1 MIAARAFLKSLLTLV
16 AEVNVGT
23 LGGRVCLA

>member
-1 MIAARAFLKSLLTLV
+1 MVGYLQGNHTEMLV

-23 LGGRVCLA
+23 ILHSK